1 LQYIAKN
8 RHLFAQQFGKLVDI
22 SDRTSG
28 MDKGYM
34 KKEKIKLLII
44 DDDPKVGWILTEGLE
59 GSYDIQLARDGIE
72 GIQIASKEKPQIIL
86 LDIKMPGMSGIEVLR
101 KLKKADI
108 PSEVIMLS
116 GHGETKY
123 IVESIQLGAAE
134 FINKPFDVKEV
145 EIHLQ
150 SVLYKQE
157 IIKERDK
164 YKKLYKAKNQ
174 WDTFVGDSPKM
185 IDVKNVIE
193 QVADSELTVLI
204 RGESGTGKEIVARML
219 HSLSGRSSSSFTKV
233 NCAAIPRDL
242 LEAELFGYEKGAF
255 TGAHKTKPGRF
266 EVANKGT
273 IFLDEIGDMHLEL
286 QSKLLQVLE
295 QQEFVRVGGIQNI
308 KVDVRIICATNRNL
322 EQAIADQK
330 FRDDLFYRLN
340 EITLYLPQL
349 AQRTGDIPL
358 LVDHF
363 LKKYNAQYKKEFPI
377 ISRDAIEKL
386 SNAPWPGN
394 VRQLE
399 NVIKQI
405 VVREDENIIEE
416 LLQAGALQANNFTNN
431 NVVNT
436 TVPVAVPVPVA
447 AGNFEEENSAE
458 KDYSL
463 KKRVSQAIMKEEK
476 ALISEVLNKV
486 NWNRR
491 KASEILGVSYRSL
504 LYKIKEYRINEMN

>member
-1 LQYIAKN
+1 
-8 RHLFAQQFGKLVDI
+8 
-22 SDRTSG
+22 
-28 MDKGYM
+28 M
-34 KKEKIKLLII
+34 KKDKVKLLII

-59 GSYDIQLARDGIE
+59 GQYDILLARDGIE
-72 GIQIASKEKPQIIL
+72 GIQVASKENPELIL
-86 LDIKMPGMSGIEVLR
+86 LDIKMPGMDGIEVLR
-101 KLKKADI
+101 KLKKAEI

-150 SVLYKQE
+150 SVLEKSHLRSKIREYE
-157 IIKERDK
+157 KELKSR
-164 YKKLYKAKNQ
+164 NQ
-174 WDTFVGDSPKM
+174 YENFIGDSHKM
-185 IDVKNVIE
+185 VEVRNIIE
-193 QVADSELTVLI
+193 QVADSDLTVLI

-219 HSLSGRSSSSFTKV
+219 HNLSARSALSFTKV

-273 IFLDEIGDMHLEL
+273 IFLDEIGDMHMDL

-322 EQAIADQK
+322 EQAIADQR

-340 EITLYLPQL
+340 EITVLLPPL
-349 AQRTGDIPL
+349 RDRLDDIPL

-363 LKKYNAQYKKEFPI
+363 LKKYNALYKKEYPT
-377 ISRDAIEKL
+377 ISGGTIERL
-386 SNAPWPGN
+386 STFHWPGN

-405 VVREDENIIEE
+405 VVREDENITDA
-416 LLQAGALQANNFTNN
+416 LLQAGAAMPTNAGAG
-431 NVVNT
+431 
-436 TVPVAVPVPVA
+436 VPGNSGTQQHQRAQVGNPVPIDPET
-447 AGNFEEENSAE
+447 GE

-463 KKRVSQAIMKEEK
+463 NKRVSRAVEREEK
-476 ALISEVLNKV
+476 H
-486 NWNRR
+486 
-491 KASEILGVSYRSL
+491 
-504 LYKIKEYRINEMN
+504 